1 MDRAHLWPDL
11 MCVKAGPLSPEDSA
25 ITVCIC
31 DSLQEAVQ
39 MQDKLKEQGALDRCA
54 IFVPTSSDPG
64 AVVVAMNAGMAFC
77 EQICAEGGEAAVIVD
92 LEPMHKLWNMLASAA
107 GEERDAD
114 ALGLAEPEEQWTE
127 MDGTILTESIAERRK
142 FWFALISRAVNPNSK
157 AGGSVSLLAWLWEQQ
172 GSFGHRR
179 VKAIQQKIE
188 DIRKIPRISD
198 VIKDKMVAKVKDEA
212 RKDGLTFL
220 EDGSLQE
227 IEEPELDTPGV
238 PNWEIEELKSI
249 TDGHI
254 LLNKTD
260 TGDWRW
266 IMDPYKSLPRLGMD
280 ALHPA
285 LCSVDSH
292 KIRLKM
298 MQGHDRAT
306 MLHDT
311 LGSKGTLDQKGR
323 LEMRFIDLI
332 LEQPAEQ
339 LRDIREQVARL
350 VVVANPECKPLKR
363 PDGCNIKTLD
373 DLASQLLASEAG
385 QRAIADIKKTGVVS
399 DETQSLMVKEIDT
412 WE

>member
-1 MDRAHLWPDL
+1 MRDN
-11 MCVKAGPLSPEDSA
+11 
-25 ITVCIC
+25 
-31 DSLQEAVQ
+31 
-39 MQDKLKEQGALDRCA
+39 LKERDVLDRCA

-64 AVVVAMNAGMAFC
+64 AVVVAMNAAVAFC
-77 EQICAEGGEAAVIVD
+77 EQICAEGGEAAVILD
-92 LEPMHKLWNMLASAA
+92 LEPMHKLWNMLAGAA

-142 FWFALISRAVNPNSK
+142 FWFALISRAVNSNAK

-179 VKAIQQKIE
+179 AKAIEQKIE
-188 DIRKIPRISD
+188 EIMKIPRISD
-198 VIKDKMVAKVKDEA
+198 AIKDKMVAKVKDEA
-212 RKDGLTFL
+212 RKDGLTFM

-227 IEEPELDTPGV
+227 MEEPDLDTPGV

-254 LLNKTD
+254 LFKKPD

-292 KIRLKM
+292 KIKLKM
-298 MQGHDRAT
+298 MQGQDRAT

-311 LGSKGTLDQKGR
+311 LGSEGTLDNKGR
-323 LEMRFIDLI
+323 LEMRFINLI
-332 LEQPAEQ
+332 LEQPAGQ
-339 LRDIREQVARL
+339 LRDITQQVARL
-350 VVVANPECKPLKR
+350 VVVANPKCKPLKR
-363 PDGCNIKTLD
+363 PDSCNIKALD
-373 DLASQLLASEAG
+373 DLASQLLASDAG
-385 QRAIADIKKTGVVS
+385 QRATADIKKTGVVS
-399 DETQSLMVKEIDT
+399 NESQLLMVKETDA
-412 WE
+412 WQ